1 MATATKPAPIVV
13 QDAKDVNG
21 PSASVPATPKT
32 PRTPAATTTTWPAS
46 SSSSST
52 AAAAA
57 ALAPTHP
64 LAAELA
70 SLRQQLAQYRSA
82 AHQASIDVQGVRL
95 ELELS
100 KEEAAGL
107 RNTNGALQAEVDTLR
122 STPDPPVKPAPSNAL
137 AELSLAHRRL
147 SAKLDFTEAQ
157 LAATALELS
166 AAKQELHAS
175 HRAREKER
183 AAALELERIEEDRE
197 DEIVW
202 ERNERR
208 RIEEQKKLCDL
219 ALEEYKSLVKTLDPN
234 AVPPPLPRRKP
245 SDNILTTPPLLDG
258 KTGESAVVDK
268 PERKESKNWKEVKKG
283 EALAQAQTEDEDVK
297 EVDTP
302 PAVTPG
308 DDTASVA
315 EAVAVVPVATY
326 TIDDGEDE
334 DEDDEIDQLSKPSDT
349 SEAPAVNSASASADA
364 ISNLLLGQRGVHRL
378 FKDFAAALSAKDS
391 EIRKLHTQIDELQT
405 EATVAKDQLTAET
418 AVRVEAQV
426 DRDRVLRDDASA
438 AKVVERYM
446 TFSQK
451 AHATVHMHL
460 GHLRQRSAATQKALR
475 ADAKVARQRLRGETE
490 RATRLRGAAEEL
502 ASELGR
508 EAAGRRREVAL
519 RLQLIAADEARARKA
534 ESWLDKLRRAREAA
548 EADGRGFIAPDAAS
562 SLLTEAAAL
571 LGPLEAAAEQ
581 EAPGSS
587 RKGWRGRWLGGGRK
601 ASVSAGAA
609 AVATPQDE
617 SVARVFL
624 AEELVQH
631 LVTDLQIETERRV
644 DLERQRVA
652 WLAKEAE
659 DGVAP
664 ELDGET
670 SGLLWDA
677 DGDEGAGEGTNTD
690 EKEEDD
696 ETKKKTTPEDDTPSL
711 PQLEELSGLFE
722 PLEERYRPLQ
732 KSLHDQSISL
742 AALRAT
748 AAETPS
754 STSPGGTPDSKRST
768 FRANLGL
775 RPGRTA
781 HDDLVALLD
790 SLHEVIEDAR
800 VDTEIAVADED
811 RVFHGFAALLGV
823 GASGVVQAASV
834 IRDAHAYITTRVGPD
849 APHAKLTTRVNDI
862 EHDLMA
868 IKRTL
873 HEAEGMA
880 QEADDA
886 GAPTPTP
893 KKKERRSVWHQIEL
907 RTVTPSAQRPLH
919 PSLAPAPALAS
930 DDVDDDD
937 DDSFTTARP
946 GGAAA
951 TAAAGTRS
959 ILSSVGRTF
968 SSGVAGAASGVAAA
982 PRQVGDLAGG
992 LFRPLGRARAKSRA
1006 DETQPL
1012 TAAATKNDDDVE

>member
-1 MATATKPAPIVV
+1 M
-13 QDAKDVNG
+13 
-21 PSASVPATPKT
+21 
-32 PRTPAATTTTWPAS
+32 
-46 SSSSST
+46 
-52 AAAAA
+52 
-57 ALAPTHP
+57 
-64 LAAELA
+64 
-70 SLRQQLAQYRSA
+70 
-82 AHQASIDVQGVRL
+82 
-95 ELELS
+95 
-100 KEEAAGL
+100 
-107 RNTNGALQAEVDTLR
+107 
-122 STPDPPVKPAPSNAL
+122 
-137 AELSLAHRRL
+137 
-147 SAKLDFTEAQ
+147 
-157 LAATALELS
+157 
-166 AAKQELHAS
+166 
-175 HRAREKER
+175 
-183 AAALELERIEEDRE
+183 
-197 DEIVW
+197 
-202 ERNERR
+202 
-208 RIEEQKKLCDL
+208 
-219 ALEEYKSLVKTLDPN
+219 
-234 AVPPPLPRRKP
+234 PPPLPRRKP
-245 SDNILTTPPLLDG
+245 SDNILTTPPQLDG
-258 KTGESAVVDK
+258 KAGEPAVVDK

-283 EALAQAQTEDEDVK
+283 EALVPTQDEEDVK
-297 EVDTP
+297 EVATP
-302 PAVTPG
+302 PALTPG

-326 TIDDGEDE
+326 TIDDGDDE

-349 SEAPAVNSASASADA
+349 SETPAVNSASASADA

-378 FKDFAAALSAKDS
+378 FKDFAAALSAKDA
-391 EIRKLHTQIDELQT
+391 EIRKLHSQIDELQT

-548 EADGRGFIAPDAAS
+548 EADGRGFIAPDATSA
-562 SLLTEAAAL
+562 LLTEAAAL
-571 LGPLEAAAEQ
+571 LGPLDAAAEQ

-677 DGDEGAGEGTNTD
+677 DGDETGEVTNTD
-690 EKEEDD
+690 DMEED
-696 ETKKKTTPEDDTPSL
+696 EEKAKKTPEDDSPSL

-748 AAETPS
+748 AAETSS

-768 FRANLGL
+768 LRANLGL

-886 GAPTPTP
+886 AAPTPTP
-893 KKKERRSVWHQIEL
+893 KKRERRSVWHQIEL

-930 DDVDDDD
+930 EDVDDDD

-946 GGAAA
+946 GAAA

-1012 TAAATKNDDDVE
+1012 TAATTKNDDDVE